1 MLPPPRRE
9 NKGNP
14 DSKVSASS
22 VPIQDGAIKKKK
34 KNLWVLHLGY
44 EGENKSKRKEKGK
57 YWIGNTCTWTRF
69 IGTVAT
75 QISLFRNSK
84 LVRTTYFYSYVH
96 LESCHLLLARYFVKY
111 PGGVYSE
118 VFPLFEISN
127 LNRIKL
133 CFHSLQKYNPFKIKD
148 TPPFIYPKLGDARRC
163 KAKRRRGE
171 EREKSGSSF
180 RKNLWIGACRGEGGV
195 RNSANSR
202 DKKLS
207 IVADERKLGGN
218 WSSPGQQSI
227 ETRGRGVVRHKSWI
241 VGTRYATADRI
252 EAAVSRE
259 TMARHNGGNG
269 PALLKHRVIRWT
281 KSSGGRSSWVRR
293 VSTRMDGYRWTEE
306 RDSLNFNDRV
316 FRMFSKKFARIEEWL
331 FPLRDEGVEQF

>member
-34 KNLWVLHLGY
+34 KEISGYYIWVTKGRI
-44 EGENKSKRKEKGK
+44 NQKEKKKENIGSEIPVLGRDLSAPWPLK
-57 YWIGNTCTWTRF
+57 YRCSAIQNLYEQHISTRTC
-69 IGTVAT
+69 ISKVAIYYWRD
-75 QISLFRNSK
+75 ISLNIREEFTRTIRIIGSLSSLRNFELEQDQIVLPFTRISISK
-84 LVRTTYFYSYVH
+84 NIIPLKLRTP
-96 LESCHLLLARYFVKY
+96 HLLSTY
-111 PGGVYSE
+111 
-118 VFPLFEISN
+118 I
-127 LNRIKL
+127 
-133 CFHSLQKYNPFKIKD
+133 
-148 TPPFIYPKLGDARRC
+148 IYPKLGDARRC

-180 RKNLWIGACRGEGGV
+180 RKNLWIGACRGGGGV

-281 KSSGGRSSWVRR
+281 KSSGERSSKGFDSNGRLSMDR
-293 VSTRMDGYRWTEE
+293 GTRFFE
-306 RDSLNFNDRV
+306 F
-316 FRMFSKKFARIEEWL
+316 
-331 FPLRDEGVEQF
+331 

>member
-1 MLPPPRRE
+1 MEPL
-9 NKGNP
+9 
-14 DSKVSASS
+14 
-22 VPIQDGAIKKKK
+22 KKKK
-34 KNLWVLHLGY
+34 RNLWVLHLGY

-75 QISLFRNSK
+75 QISLFRDSK

-111 PGGVYSE
+111 PGGVYSDN
-118 VFPLFEISN
+118 SN
-127 LNRIKL
+127 NWKSFLSSKFRTWTGSNCASI
-133 CFHSLQKYNPFKIKD
+133 HSNFDLQKYNPFKIKD

-180 RKNLWIGACRGEGGV
+180 RKNLWIGACRGGGGV

-281 KSSGGRSSWVRR
+281 KSSGERSSWVRR

>member
-1 MLPPPRRE
+1 MEPL
-9 NKGNP
+9 
-14 DSKVSASS
+14 
-22 VPIQDGAIKKKK
+22 KKKK
-34 KNLWVLHLGY
+34 KEISGYYIWVTKGRI
-44 EGENKSKRKEKGK
+44 NQKEKKKENIGSEIPVLGRDLSAPWPLK
-57 YWIGNTCTWTRF
+57 YRCSAIQNLYEQHISTRTC
-69 IGTVAT
+69 ISKVAIYYWRD
-75 QISLFRNSK
+75 ISLNIRRN
-84 LVRTTYFYSYVH
+84 H
-96 LESCHLLLARYFVKY
+96 
-111 PGGVYSE
+111 PGGVYSDN
-118 VFPLFEISN
+118 SN
-127 LNRIKL
+127 NWKSFLSSKFRTWTGSNCASI
-133 CFHSLQKYNPFKIKD
+133 HSNFDLQKYNPFKIKD

-180 RKNLWIGACRGEGGV
+180 RKNLWIGACRGGGGV

-281 KSSGGRSSWVRR
+281 KSSGERSSWVRR

-316 FRMFSKKFARIEEWL
+316 FRMFSKKFAGIEEWF

>member
-1 MLPPPRRE
+1 M
-9 NKGNP
+9 
-14 DSKVSASS
+14 
-22 VPIQDGAIKKKK
+22 QD
-34 KNLWVLHLGY
+34 
-44 EGENKSKRKEKGK
+44 
-57 YWIGNTCTWTRF
+57 
-69 IGTVAT
+69 
-75 QISLFRNSK
+75 
-84 LVRTTYFYSYVH
+84 
-96 LESCHLLLARYFVKY
+96 
-111 PGGVYSE
+111 
-118 VFPLFEISN
+118 
-127 LNRIKL
+127 
-133 CFHSLQKYNPFKIKD
+133 
-148 TPPFIYPKLGDARRC
+148 DA
-163 KAKRRRGE
+163 RRRGE

-180 RKNLWIGACRGEGGV
+180 RKNLWIGACRGGGGV

-281 KSSGGRSSWVRR
+281 KSSGERSSWVRR

-306 RDSLNFNDRV
+306 RDSLILMTESSGCFRRNLRESRND
-316 FRMFSKKFARIEEWL
+316 F
-331 FPLRDEGVEQF
+331 FPFVTKASSSFKLRN